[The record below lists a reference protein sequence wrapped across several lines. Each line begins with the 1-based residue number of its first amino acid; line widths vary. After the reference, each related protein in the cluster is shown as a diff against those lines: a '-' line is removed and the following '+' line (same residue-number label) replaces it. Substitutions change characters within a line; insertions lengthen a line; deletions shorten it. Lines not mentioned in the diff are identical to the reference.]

1 MSMAFCKVPP
11 TQSSQIVY
19 TKTMKKTFVYS
30 LIAALL
36 IGAPAFAQT
45 SADLTASATKDVT
58 VKEKEP
64 IVVKEVAPRPKSEP
78 LAIRRQKIEKDLRA
92 TVIKLQTV
100 IDRTQTLID
109 LLNKNEKDTTE
120 ANKLLV
126 AAQTSLKEAIASLD
140 IFSGV
145 VIPEVKIDLKSAKM
159 LSATSMA
166 EEKPA
171 PASLKDPLKKAED
184 ALKESK
190 ANIIASINALK
201 ESLATKDSQ

>member
-1 MSMAFCKVPP
+1 
-11 TQSSQIVY
+11 
-19 TKTMKKTFVYS
+19 MKKTVFTS
-30 LIAALL
+30 LIAILL

-45 SADLTASATKDVT
+45 SADLTASATKET
-58 VKEKEP
+58 P
-64 IVVKEVAPRPKSEP
+64 VVKEVTPKPKVEP

-92 TVIKLQTV
+92 TVLKLQTV

-120 ANKLLV
+120 AANLLET
-126 AAQTSLKEAIASLD
+126 AQISLSDAITSLD

-145 VIPEVKIDLKSAKM
+145 VIPEPKADLKSAKM
-159 LSATSMA
+159 MTVAA
-166 EEKPA
+166 DEKPA

-201 ESLATKDSQ
+201 ESLVTKDSQ

>member
-1 MSMAFCKVPP
+1 
-11 TQSSQIVY
+11 
-19 TKTMKKTFVYS
+19 MKKTFIS
-30 LIAALL
+30 SFIAILL

-45 SADLTASATKDVT
+45 SADLTASATKET
-58 VKEKEP
+58 KEAP
-64 IVVKEVAPRPKSEP
+64 VVKEVAPKPKVEP

-92 TVIKLQTV
+92 TVLKLQTV

-120 ANKLLV
+120 ATKLLV
-126 AAQTSLKEAIASLD
+126 NAQESLTDATTALD

-159 LSATSMA
+159 MSATTT